1 MATDAASI
9 LSIALQVVSNKVLLI
24 LGLGM
29 SFGLF
34 CWAMWMHEWIALAI
48 AVAFAV
54 IVFLPVL
61 FKHTGDRRG
70 KETD

>member
-9 LSIALQVVSNKVLLI
+9 LSIALQIVSGKVLLI

-29 SFGLF
+29 AFALF
-34 CWAMWMHEWIALAI
+34 CWAMWMHSWLALA
-48 AVAFAV
+48 VAGTFAV

-61 FKHTGDRRG
+61 FKGDSRARENG
-70 KETD
+70 S